1 MGINLNCLITLGGLK
16 VVQIECLWFNL
27 CVIRIE
33 EDHPNKT
40 NVPCIIN
47 YDYNIRKSSIK

>member
-47 YDYNIRKSSIK
+47 YGYNIRKSSIK